1 MGEGD
6 QGQEV
11 NFAFVSPWSLV
22 KGSAYAVT
30 SLSKRLVV
38 CGVRIPRVGP
48 AAPGLIERIGQ
59 RLFGGLAMLS
69 SQCSGNLG
77 NALLKLTV
85 GIVERLRRWQRGQF
99 FCLRLFQPAS

>member
-30 SLSKRLVV
+30 KPQQEARRVRACAFLASGLPRLD
-38 CGVRIPRVGP
+38 
-48 AAPGLIERIGQ
+48 
-59 RLFGGLAMLS
+59 
-69 SQCSGNLG
+69 
-77 NALLKLTV
+77 
-85 GIVERLRRWQRGQF
+85 
-99 FCLRLFQPAS
+99 

>member
-11 NFAFVSPWSLV
+11 NFAFVSPSSLV
-22 KGSAYAVT
+22 RGALTPSR

-59 RLFGGLAMLS
+59 RFIRR
-69 SQCSGNLG
+69 LG
-77 NALLKLTV
+77 HALLLV
-85 GIVERLRRWQRGQF
+85 
-99 FCLRLFQPAS
+99 

>member
-22 KGSAYAVT
+22 KGSACAVT

-77 NALLKLTV
+77 NALL
-85 GIVERLRRWQRGQF
+85 
-99 FCLRLFQPAS
+99 

>member
-1 MGEGD
+1 LRSFCLALVSRQGERLRCH
-6 QGQEV
+6 E
-11 NFAFVSPWSLV
+11 ASAR
-22 KGSAYAVT
+22 GSG
-30 SLSKRLVV
+30 VV

-77 NALLKLTV
+77 NALL
-85 GIVERLRRWQRGQF
+85 
-99 FCLRLFQPAS
+99 

>member
-1 MGEGD
+1 MEIEQWARATKDRKLCFCLALVSREGELTP
-6 QGQEV
+6 
-11 NFAFVSPWSLV
+11 SR
-22 KGSAYAVT
+22 

-77 NALLKLTV
+77 NALL
-85 GIVERLRRWQRGQF
+85 
-99 FCLRLFQPAS
+99 